1 MMMYALPPKIS
12 VAARPFFAGALRR
25 LAVFALIAG
34 IVLTVGEGRGANSSI
49 RLAAAAQAPFSEEDI
64 RPENRSLATAGFE
77 LEPAPLSP
85 ALTENAATSEQADL
99 RREIDEFRAEI
110 DALQIELKKKQDAP
124 DTRKKFSARVG
135 GMLEIET
142 VTVDQSGANQEI
154 YGDIDN
160 DCGFRDVRLW
170 VKGEGYENLSYNVT
184 LGFTGRLTFKNVMLT
199 AKNLP
204 VLGKTSIGHFDVEM
218 GMGYLES
225 TYDYTLVDEDANNTA
240 FSFGRR
246 LGVGSVHYGADQ
258 NIRLFTGVYTGKPL
272 SIGDGKSANEN
283 SDNVGILL
291 NARLTGVPVYR
302 ETADGALDEVLHLG
316 GAFCWVD
323 PGKDS
328 QTGLRRTTTLQAQPT
343 CWLSD
348 MPPLFHGEIVT
359 DHYSV
364 TGIETAWQRRRFGLL
379 GEGFIGNYKGYDNA
393 YGVAATGRF
402 LLTPGAY
409 QKYDK
414 SGGYFAGINIPE
426 NMRFVDHE
434 NHTSLEG
441 WGAWELI
448 GQWSWIDM
456 DTLRDAP
463 AADFYGR
470 MHQYTAA
477 VNWYW
482 NPQVRWGINWI
493 YSKPVSGSGGND
505 ETASSLNTLACQ
517 ARITF

>member
-1 MMMYALPPKIS
+1 MHRSLPSKMPVTTRS
-12 VAARPFFAGALRR
+12 PFTGALRR
-25 LAVFALIAG
+25 LSVFALIAG
-34 IVLTVGEGRGANSSI
+34 IVLSSGGVRAANSSI
-49 RLAAAAQAPFSEEDI
+49 RQAAAAQAPFSEADI
-64 RPENRSLATAGFE
+64 QPENQPSTTAGFE
-77 LEPAPLSP
+77 LESAPLSP
-85 ALTENAATSEQADL
+85 ALTENAEPSEQADL
-99 RREIDEFRAEI
+99 RLKIDELRTEI
-110 DALQIELKKKQDAP
+110 DALQTEIKRKQDVP

-142 VTVDQSGANQEI
+142 VAIDQSDANQAI

-160 DCGFRDVRLW
+160 DYGFRDVRVW

-199 AKNLP
+199 AEDLP
-204 VLGKTSIGHFDVEM
+204 VLGKASIGHFDVEM

-225 TYDYTLVDEDANNTA
+225 TYDYTLVEEDTINTA

-291 NARLTGVPVYR
+291 NTRLTAVPVYR
-302 ETADGALDEVLHLG
+302 ETSDGALEEVLHLG

-328 QTGLRRTTTLQAQPT
+328 RTGLRRPTTLQAQPT

-348 MPPLFHGEIVT
+348 MPALFHGEIVT
-359 DHYSV
+359 DHYSI
-364 TGIETAWQRRRFGLL
+364 TGIETAWQRRRFGLI

-434 NHTSLEG
+434 NHTCLEG

-456 DTLRDAP
+456 DTLRGAP

-470 MHQYTAA
+470 MHQYTVA

-493 YSKPVSGSGGND
+493 YAKPISGFAGND

-517 ARITF
+517 ARFTF